1 MNETNKTVVLTH
13 VSLPMLHLGELLASV
28 FEEALEGVDLRVLVV
43 LVDCHH
49 VPFILNRAVVD
60 SSVLD
65 HGGDVLG
72 GRRALMPALA
82 FLAHDGGR
90 CGGWYDILFVVCA
103 RGRCFLLPCSLFM
116 REKEE

>member
-90 CGGWYDILFVVCA
+90 CGGWVVGMIFCLLCALEGGASSCPVLF
-103 RGRCFLLPCSLFM
+103 L
-116 REKEE
+116 